1 MTVST
6 RTPGGRSSARV
17 PGRSARRWSM
27 ALSTGVLAL
36 VMSVG
41 LASVGAGAASAASD
55 TTSSRTVVGKSDQG
69 KMKSTVVGKT
79 SEGEKVTGAFTPT
92 RFVERDGVLWAKG
105 FLQGKIHHD
114 NGTVTKFSGI
124 KKMPVKKIN
133 GQSATDAR
141 TSGRAAAC
149 DVLNLVLGPLDLNV
163 LGLEVHLKRVV
174 LDVVAVAGAG
184 QLLGNLLCAV
194 AGLLDGGP
202 LAGLLG
208 QLSNLLNQIL
218 AALNLGL

>member
-1 MTVST
+1 MKMNHTSRIST
-6 RTPGGRSSARV
+6 T
-17 PGRSARRWSM
+17 
-27 ALSTGVLAL
+27 LSTGVLAL
-36 VMSVG
+36 VMALG
-41 LASVGAGAASAASD
+41 LASVGIGAASAATP
-55 TTSSRTVVGKSDQG
+55 TTATSKSVVGKSDLG
-69 KMKSTVVGKT
+69 RITSTVVGRT
-79 SEGEKVTGAFTPT
+79 SEGDKVTGSFTPT
-92 RFVERDGVLWAKG
+92 RFVQRDGVLWAKG

-114 NGTVTKFSGI
+114 NGGVTKFSGI

-133 GQSATDAR
+133 GQSVADTAR
-141 TSGRAAAC
+141 TSARAASAC

-163 LGLEVHLKRVV
+163 LGLEIHLKRVV

-208 QLSNLLNQIL
+208 QLTTLLNQIL
-218 AALNLGL
+218 AALNLGV

>member
-1 MTVST
+1 MFDRTASRTTSRIST
-6 RTPGGRSSARV
+6 
-17 PGRSARRWSM
+17 
-27 ALSTGVLAL
+27 ALSTGVTGLIMAL
-36 VMSVG
+36 VMALG
-41 LASVGAGAASAASD
+41 LASVSIGAASAATPD
-55 TTSSRTVVGKSDQG
+55 GTSARSVVGKSDAG
-69 KMKSTVVGKT
+69 KMRSTVVGKA
-79 SEGEKVTGAFTPT
+79 SDGGKVTGSFTPT
-92 RFVERDGVLWAKG
+92 RFVQRDGVLWAKG
-105 FLQGKIHHD
+105 FLQGKIKHPD
-114 NGTVTKFSGI
+114 GSTTKFSGI

-149 DVLNLVLGPLDLNV
+149 DILNLVLGPLDLNV

-208 QLSNLLNQIL
+208 QLSTLLNQIL

>member
-1 MTVST
+1 MTDST
-6 RTPGGRSSARV
+6 STPGGRSSARV
-17 PGRSARRWSM
+17 PGRFTSRLSM

-36 VMSVG
+36 VMAVG
-41 LASVGAGAASAASD
+41 LASVGAGAASAASAP
-55 TTSSRTVVGKSDQG
+55 TSSKTVVGKSDQG
-69 KMKSTVVGKT
+69 TMKSTVVGKT
-79 SEGEKVTGAFTPT
+79 SEGDQVTGAFTPT

-114 NGTVTKFSGI
+114 DGTVTKFSGI

-141 TSGRAAAC
+141 TSARAAAC
-149 DVLNLVLGPLDLNV
+149 DILNLVLGPLDLNV
-163 LGLEVHLKRVV
+163 LGLEVHLQRVV

-194 AGLLDGGP
+194 AGLLDGTP

-208 QLSNLLNQIL
+208 QLSTLLNQIL

>member
-1 MTVST
+1 M
-6 RTPGGRSSARV
+6 
-17 PGRSARRWSM
+17 
-27 ALSTGVLAL
+27 LSTGVLAL
-36 VMSVG
+36 VMAVG

-163 LGLEVHLKRVV
+163 LGLEVHLQRVV

-208 QLSNLLNQIL
+208 QLSTLLNQIL

>member
-1 MTVST
+1 MTDST
-6 RTPGGRSSARV
+6 STPGGRSSARV
-17 PGRSARRWSM
+17 PGRFTSRLST

-36 VMSVG
+36 VMAVG

-79 SEGEKVTGAFTPT
+79 SEGDKVTGAFTPT

-149 DVLNLVLGPLDLNV
+149 DILNLVLGPLDLNV
-163 LGLEVHLKRVV
+163 LGLEVHLQRVV

-208 QLSNLLNQIL
+208 QLSTLLNQIL